1 MEMKADVIVPADQD
15 VEIVDRC
22 VRAVLVHSGTTLGR
36 LFVIDD
42 APANSDACPR
52 LDRLTVLD
60 SRVIVLPNPAPLGF
74 IGCCNRGLKESHQ
87 DVVLLACDN
96 LVGPGWLRELSLV
109 AHLDERT
116 AGASPLAEKSNPCS
130 AAALD
135 GVNSADSFDS
145 PTVNAACAGL
155 PRFTVLPAPS
165 GSCIYLR
172 RDRIDAVGLLDSSL
186 DDAATAIDDWVMRA
200 QELGFFAKR
209 ANHVYV
215 RRPKRV
221 LRAGDSANDA
231 NRGHPVL
238 KERHPHFERQVGTFR
253 RSLDGQLVS
262 HAVRVEGTGKLRVAY
277 DIRHLPKEQVGTR
290 TYALSLGQALAD
302 LPEIELTLLVR
313 YREQARGLKGRVVI
327 EQDWADDVAVIHKP
341 AQVIE
346 PAELTVL
353 FGSNSHVVITYQDLI
368 GYRIP
373 LAFPDD
379 QSFERYRATSS
390 LTLQATQR
398 IVAISR
404 NAASEISAEFGIPS
418 DEIAVVHHGV
428 ESSWF
433 GERADSD
440 LWVRRGLG
448 VPDRYF
454 FSLATD
460 FPHKNLPNLL
470 EAYAIMRERWR
481 DGEPPDLVLAGY
493 TSSAR
498 AGFYPAL
505 ASNRPGSGIVFL
517 GPVSRSQLRVLYQH
531 ALAFVF
537 PSLYEGFGLTP
548 LEAMAAATPV
558 IAMPISA
565 VPEVVGDCALY
576 PDGLS
581 AASLARALETL
592 ARDGGLRDELCSRG
606 LKHVEKFR
614 WENTARATF
623 DVYRSAVLR
632 PSERSLR
639 MRRLLRDVI
648 MHWADPQSVDFAGGP
663 RRTADDVAANRSIGI
678 RNAWSALNVALA
690 TRLGRE
696 LRRFRPK
703 PRRARGTSARRR
715 RLSQNSAPA
724 SREQVV
730 GSRADASDFAGLQ
743 QTQTD

>member
-15 VEIVDRC
+15 AEIVDRC
-22 VRAVLVHSGTTLGR
+22 VRAVLEHSGTTLLR
-36 LFVIDD
+36 LLVIDD
-42 APANSDACPR
+42 EPADSNTCPL
-52 LDRLTVLD
+52 LDDLTVLD
-60 SRVIVLPNPAPLGF
+60 SRVIVLRHPAPLGF
-74 IGCCNRGLKESHQ
+74 IGCCNRGLNESQQ
-87 DVVLLACDN
+87 DVVLLGCDS
-96 LVGPGWLRELSLV
+96 LVGPGWLEELSFV
-109 AHLDERT
+109 ARSDERT
-116 AGASPLAEKSNPCS
+116 ACASPLAETSNPSS
-130 AAALD
+130 AATLD
-135 GVNSADSFDS
+135 EVVPAVSFDS
-145 PTVNAACAGL
+145 PTVSAACAGL

-172 RDRIDAVGLLDSSL
+172 RDRIDAVGLLDPSL
-186 DDAATAIDDWVMRA
+186 DDLATAIVDWVMRA
-200 QELGFFAKR
+200 QELGFCAKR
-209 ANHVYV
+209 ANRVYV
-215 RRPKRV
+215 RSPKRLV
-221 LRAGDSANDA
+221 RAADPANDA
-231 NRGHPVL
+231 NRGYPL
-238 KERHPHFERQVGTFR
+238 LTERHPHFERQVGTFR
-253 RSLDGQLVS
+253 HSLDGQLVS
-262 HAVRVEGTGKLRVAY
+262 HAVRVEGTGKLRVGY

-302 LPEIELTLLVR
+302 VPEIELTLLVR

-327 EQDWADDVAVIHKP
+327 EEDWADDVAVIHKP

-346 PAELTVL
+346 PAELAVL
-353 FGSNSHVVITYQDLI
+353 FGSDSHVVITYQDLI

-404 NAASEISAEFGIPS
+404 SAASEISAEFGIPS

-428 ESSWF
+428 ESNWF
-433 GERADSD
+433 GHRAESD
-440 LWVRRGLG
+440 HWIHRGLG
-448 VPDRYF
+448 LPDRYL

-470 EAYAIMRERWR
+470 EAYAIMRDRWR

-505 ASNRPGSGIVFL
+505 ASSSPGSGIVFL

-565 VPEVVGDCALY
+565 VPEVVGDCVLY

-581 AASLARALETL
+581 AASLAR
-592 ARDGGLRDELCSRG
+592 
-606 LKHVEKFR
+606 
-614 WENTARATF
+614 
-623 DVYRSAVLR
+623 
-632 PSERSLR
+632 SLDACQR
-639 MRRLLRDVI
+639 
-648 MHWADPQSVDFAGGP
+648 
-663 RRTADDVAANRSIGI
+663 RRTAR
-678 RNAWSALNVALA
+678 
-690 TRLGRE
+690 
-696 LRRFRPK
+696 
-703 PRRARGTSARRR
+703 
-715 RLSQNSAPA
+715 
-724 SREQVV
+724 
-730 GSRADASDFAGLQ
+730 
-743 QTQTD
+743 